1 MIERKWRNDETI
13 SASVN
18 ATRLSLSDDSVS
30 YDDIESFELHLR
42 RKRKKQKRK
51 KKRKRRKNRQD
62 GDLWSVKPRTL
73 RSFDLFENRRGN
85 LRDGGR
91 KGRVDTGMQ
100 GRTKRKVGWK
110 PLEIE
115 SIKPRATPP
124 SPSLH
129 RWLDRSKD
137 SPPKME
143 EINVQSFSIRIDF
156 RWNKIWYDLKNL
168 NWELFTREARW
179 STRFREL
186 KLILREF
193 KWIRDYNDN
202 DFVYFNKLY
211 H

>member
-1 MIERKWRNDETI
+1 MLQFLNSLREERGYPEPEATRGMIERKWRNDETI

-30 YDDIESFELHLR
+30 YRDIESLESHLR
-42 RKRKKQKRK
+42 RKRNKRK
-51 KKRKRRKNRQD
+51 GRKNRQD
-62 GDLWSVKPRTL
+62 GDPLPVRPVKTSNPSIL
-73 RSFDLFENRRGN
+73 RPFRKPWGKPME
-85 LRDGGR
+85 GGR

-137 SPPKME
+137 SHPKWRKSTFNRFRSGL
-143 EINVQSFSIRIDF
+143 IFDRIRYMV
-156 RWNKIWYDLKNL
+156 YDLKSL
-168 NWELFTREARW
+168 NREAMI
-179 STRFREL
+179 TRF
-186 KLILREF
+186 
-193 KWIRDYNDN
+193 
-202 DFVYFNKLY
+202 
-211 H
+211 

>member
-1 MIERKWRNDETI
+1 MTTSNPSSCIFDAKEKN
-13 SASVN
+13 
-18 ATRLSLSDDSVS
+18 
-30 YDDIESFELHLR
+30 
-42 RKRKKQKRK
+42 KKEK

-168 NWELFTREARW
+168 NWELFTREAIIN
-179 STRFREL
+179 FREL

>member
-1 MIERKWRNDETI
+1 MTTSNPSSCIFDAKEKN
-13 SASVN
+13 
-18 ATRLSLSDDSVS
+18 
-30 YDDIESFELHLR
+30 
-42 RKRKKQKRK
+42 KKEK

-143 EINVQSFSIRIDF
+143 EINVRFRSGLIFDGIRYGTI
-156 RWNKIWYDLKNL
+156 WKIWIENYLLEK
-168 NWELFTREARW
+168 RW
-179 STRFREL
+179 STLENWNSP
-186 KLILREF
+186 
-193 KWIRDYNDN
+193 WI
-202 DFVYFNKLY
+202 
-211 H
+211 